1 MGLLGTTQTEG
12 LFILAGIFLVLIMFT
27 VMSCCCCYHHCRC
40 CRACCRCCRTA
51 DIDATPAA
59 GDAVDVNDL
68 DEDVANAIRK
78 QLGHPDFLDTTNGG
92 DGGEGGL
99 KVMDTTATETSTDD
113 ECSSDATT
121 ASGAGSSAT
130 DAEAASNSSV
140 PTATSST

>member
-1 MGLLGTTQTEG
+1 MTKMVVGAEQVQYQALN
-12 LFILAGIFLVLIMFT
+12 
-27 VMSCCCCYHHCRC
+27 HHPLNP
-40 CRACCRCCRTA
+40 RTP
-51 DIDATPAA
+51 PARQ
-59 GDAVDVNDL
+59 

-78 QLGHPDFLDTTNGG
+78 QLGHPDFLDTTNDGDGG